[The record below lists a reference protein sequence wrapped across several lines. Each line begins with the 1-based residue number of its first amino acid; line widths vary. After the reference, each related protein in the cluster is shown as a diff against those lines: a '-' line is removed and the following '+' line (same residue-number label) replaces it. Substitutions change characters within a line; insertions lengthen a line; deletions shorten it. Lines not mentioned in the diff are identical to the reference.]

1 MGVLGITCLYRLQG
15 FIATVLNFCGDV
27 GKVWSLSLIE
37 ATRNLTRRKWWPA
50 CNNQCFFSDLA
61 SGRFDLPKSMEK
73 GVSKANRGYKRG
85 YKITFKKAEPSIHAG
100 SQPSFNRPQPTI
112 RPDKGR

>member
-50 CNNQCFFSDLA
+50 CNNQCFFSDRA
-61 SGRFDLPKSMEK
+61 GGRFDLPESMEK
-73 GVSKANRGYKRG
+73 GG
-85 YKITFKKAEPSIHAG
+85 I
-100 SQPSFNRPQPTI
+100 
-112 RPDKGR
+112 KGKPGVQTGVQNDFQKSRT